1 MLIFNACSAMKS
13 VETEMV
19 DAVWSARKPMVVDGK
34 VIDWEAAPE
43 FLHWRHAVP
52 AIDGFSGEV
61 LKINL
66 TGPFAKGAWSQHAGA
81 LFSLGLNIPK
91 GQAFVVSFKARSL
104 KGPKNLT
111 VLRSW
116 GGAKPWK
123 SITITDK
130 WKSYQVV
137 LTPEH
142 STDTVCFSLVPKTGG
157 LQPYCAGTFELN
169 DVKCE
174 LFFNENEKK

>member
-1 MLIFNACSAMKS
+1 MES
-13 VETEMV
+13 VDTKRNK
-19 DAVWSARKPMVVDGK
+19 AVWSARKPVVVEGK
-34 VIDWEAAPE
+34 ITGWEAAEE
-43 FLHWRHAVP
+43 FLHWRNADP
-52 AIDGFSGEV
+52 AIDGFSGQV

-81 LFSLGLNIPK
+81 LFSLEKKVSK
-91 GQAFVVSFKARSL
+91 GQPFMITFNARSL

-123 SITITDK
+123 TITITDK
-130 WKSYQVV
+130 WQPYQIV
-137 LTPEH
+137 LTSKN
-142 STDTVCFSLVPKTGG
+142 STDTLCFSLVPKKGR

-169 DVKCE
+169 NVKCE
-174 LFFNENEKK
+174 LVSSKNKK